1 MASNMNEKVIIITGA
16 AGGIGKATVKAF
28 ADLGA
33 YVTLADLRLD
43 DVEKTAKE
51 LRLDPERYLACGC
64 DVSSSSQ
71 VNACVRATFERW
83 GRIDVLFSNAGISSR
98 SKLLVDLTDADID
111 NNIDVCLKGNFYF
124 FRAVLPFMIAQR
136 SGSIIA
142 TSSVGALRSHELM
155 AEYSASKAGIIGL
168 VHAAAVENAKHNI
181 RVNAIYPGGIQ
192 TNMIA
197 PFEFVNGI
205 TDENR
210 EEKLRKL
217 IPVGRYGQ
225 PEDIAEL
232 VLFLASEAS
241 RNITGEAIRCDGGE
255 YLF

>member
-1 MASNMNEKVIIITGA
+1 MASNMNGKVIIVTGA

-28 ADLGA
+28 AELGA
-33 YVTLADLRLD
+33 FVTLVDLRQD
-43 DVEKTAKE
+43 AVEKAAKE
-51 LRLDPERYLACGC
+51 LQLDPEKHLACGC
-64 DVSSSSQ
+64 DVSNSSQ
-71 VNACVRATFERW
+71 VNACVKSTYDKW
-83 GRIDVLFSNAGISSR
+83 GKIDVLFSNAGISSQ

-111 NNIDVCLKGNFYF
+111 ININVCLKSNFYF
-124 FRAVLPFMIAQR
+124 FRAVLPHMIAQR
-136 SGSIIA
+136 SGSIIT

-155 AEYSASKAGIIGL
+155 AEYSAAKAGIIGL
-168 VHAAAVENAKHNI
+168 VHAAAVENAKYNI
-181 RVNAIYPGGIQ
+181 RVNAIYPGGTQ
-192 TNMIA
+192 TKMIA

-210 EEKLRKL
+210 EEKLKQL
-217 IPVGRYGQ
+217 FPMGRYVQ

-232 VLFLASEAS
+232 VLFLASDAS

>member
-1 MASNMNEKVIIITGA
+1 MNRKVIIITGA

-28 ADLGA
+28 TELGA
-33 YVTLADLRLD
+33 YVTLVDLRLVL
-43 DVEKTAKE
+43 VEKTAKE
-51 LRLDPERYLACGC
+51 LQLDPEKYLACGC
-64 DVSSSSQ
+64 DVSNSSL
-71 VNACVRATFERW
+71 VNACVKATYDKW
-83 GRIDVLFSNAGISSR
+83 GKIDVLFSNAGISSQ

-111 NNIDVCLKGNFYF
+111 NNINVCLKGNFYF
-124 FRAVLPFMIAQR
+124 FRAVLPYMIAQR
-136 SGSIIA
+136 NGSIIA

-155 AEYSASKAGIIGL
+155 AEYSATKAGIIGL
-168 VHAAAVENAKHNI
+168 VNAAAVENAKYNI

-192 TNMIA
+192 TKMIA

-205 TDENR
+205 TDDNR
-210 EEKLRKL
+210 EEKLKQL
-217 IPVGRYGQ
+217 IPIGRYGQ
-225 PEDIAEL
+225 PEDVAEL